1 MVSKL
6 IQIQIQVQIHPPWG
20 PNLHHLIQ
28 GLSISTASKPSLD
41 PYAACPDL
49 ISPSVVTLPPHWCV
63 TQLSLKP
70 ALVTLESVIS
80 LVTIIDNLYTSYH
93 HNVSPDH
100 HPAPGG
106 HGGLRGLVTAVL
118 AAGGVSG
125 QLQDLHPVI
134 VTPAPPSLNLIRDTW
149 LESKEY

>member
-63 TQLSLKP
+63 AQLSLKP

-80 LVTIIDNLYTSYH
+80 LVTMSEIIFTRHIITMCHLTTIPPLVDTGASGGW
-93 HNVSPDH
+93 SPQYW
-100 HPAPGG
+100 P
-106 HGGLRGLVTAVL
+106 REELVASSRISTR
-118 AAGGVSG
+118 S
-125 QLQDLHPVI
+125 
-134 VTPAPPSLNLIRDTW
+134 
-149 LESKEY
+149 